1 MNSWEKT
8 VVSVGGE
15 TQGQRIP
22 VSLVMYPGVTVAS
35 NNYSLVQS
43 DNGQDGVDHNIND
56 TYFDLSYTPGQTDTD
71 YRAIAKIPVTNDQG
85 VIVRYLGIRC
95 KYRSEVAFGVTRLSV
110 DTQIGYFD
118 TSSNY
123 TSMSDRGCQ
132 TYSTSSTV
140 YPFKVRCHV
149 CIGTAGN
156 PEFDFFGAV
165 CSIEATDRDK
175 YVYSGTLDARSYV
188 QGNKDISGDFSPEFG
203 PASDPEGYETP
214 GGYDDHSDIISIPP
228 KPQSILSLGF
238 LNVYKCGANALQ
250 DFGAA
255 MFPEIQ
261 FPQSLSDVG
270 EVLAAFSDSIW
281 NSKLIDYVVSVH
293 CVPGDVTAGN
303 LEDIKVGARTMTGIL
318 ARKITNEYVD
328 FSFGAVSLAPYFKN
342 YADYLTEVQ
351 LYLPMY
357 GFVSLRPEE
366 IIGGEVSVTY
376 RFNVIDGSF
385 TAYVLATSNRSK
397 LKTSMIGQYG
407 GSCVVHLPV
416 SNLSYSSMFS
426 SMVGGAASA
435 AMGIA
440 SGGAGAVAGALAATN
455 MATQAVQGGDVKKS
469 NSYNASS
476 SFMTRLQ
483 PYLIV
488 TRPQPSFSK
497 RYNIE
502 NGFPSNVAMTIG
514 TCRGFTTAEN
524 AILDGI
530 ACTADEKQRLQ
541 NYLKTGIIIGNLT

>member
-1 MNSWEKT
+1 MAWSQT
-8 VVSVGGE
+8 LVSYGGL
-15 TQGQRIP
+15 TQGQVVP
-22 VSLVMYPGVTVAS
+22 YWPSFFYP
-35 NNYSLVQS
+35 YSVGANDYYIIQN
-43 DNGQDGVDHNIND
+43 DDQENDINSF
-56 TYFDLSYTPGQTDTD
+56 YFDLPYSQGQTINDWV
-71 YRAIAKIPVTNDQG
+71 AVAKFPVLNANKE
-85 VIVRYLGIRC
+85 IVRYIGVRY
-95 KYRSEVAFGVTRLSV
+95 KYESLTPFGTAKVNASIE
-110 DTQIGYFD
+110 IGYFD
-118 TSSNY
+118 LQGNFTH
-123 TSMSDRGCQ
+123 MADRG
-132 TYSTSSTV
+132 TGESSVSGDIT
-140 YPFKVRCHV
+140 FQSFRLRCHI
-149 CIGTAGN
+149 CAGSATGEN
-156 PEFDFFGAV
+156 PYDFFGAV
-165 CSIEATDRDK
+165 ISI
-175 YVYSGTLDARSYV
+175 YSNMSDEYSYAGVLDARQYV
-188 QGNKDISGDFSPEFG
+188 QGDLEYGPEMSPEFG
-203 PASDPEGYETP
+203 PASEPEGYETP
-214 GGYDDHSDIISIPP
+214 GGYDDHSDIIALPP

-238 LNVYKCGANALQ
+238 LNVYKCAANSLQ

-293 CVPGDVTAGN
+293 CVPGDVPAGN

-328 FSFGAVSLAPYFKN
+328 FSFGSVSLKPYFKN

-385 TAYVLATSNRSK
+385 TAYVFATSNRSK

-455 MATQAVQGGDVKKS
+455 MATQAVQGGDTKKS

-476 SFMTRLQ
+476 SFMSRLK

-541 NYLKTGIIIGNLT
+541 NYLKTGIIIKNLT